1 MNSGIIPLQTWIRS
15 ICDRNHDA
23 VMRIGG
29 EAQGGE
35 PILHFGVE
43 AMCQVGSPPPRI
55 GIEATRLHPHRLQM
69 ILDHLLGQAAGR
81 RATPCGISPV
91 VTIRHSATSS
101 LRANA
106 TIIVLRVPPR
116 LSCVRAWYHCARA
129 LSFWNMRKRHA
140 S

>member
-1 MNSGIIPLQTWIRS
+1 
-15 ICDRNHDA
+15 
-23 VMRIGG
+23 MRIGG
-29 EAQGGE
+29 EAPGGE

-55 GIEATRLHPHRLQM
+55 GIEATRLHPDRLQM

-91 VTIRHSATSS
+91 VTIRYSATSS

-106 TIIVLRVPPR
+106 TIIVLRVPLR
-116 LSCVRAWYHCARA
+116 LSCVRAWYHCGQSAVLLEHEEPPRQLNHAAAHPCVAPAGVRAR
-129 LSFWNMRKRHA
+129 
-140 S
+140 